1 MERRF
6 TIVGAGMG
14 APSGLTGEAREA
26 LCAAD
31 LALSTPRLA
40 TQLSGVRP
48 VTACPVG
55 ELAETA

>member
-31 LALSTPRLA
+31 LAVCLTGA
-40 TQLSGVRP
+40 M
-48 VTACPVG
+48 A
-55 ELAETA
+55 ELRKIENAKAGDPE